1 MTERILRRYA
11 VSTFV
16 FMMLSGCLAV
26 AQNKAEKLLVGDT
39 KVTVIAGYK
48 GEAKLAAPAKIVVH
62 DFDVPSEIIT
72 VDHSPASHILSN
84 SPIARMKGDAGQEE
98 DPSAIARKVQTA
110 LSKTLL
116 NDLKKTSIPSAASP
130 LGANTAEPAGTLI
143 VRGDFITIKQGNKT
157 ARMMVG
163 LGRGAS
169 DVQAHVVI
177 SLLTD
182 SGPILLSEF
191 KVDAASGKKP
201 GAVETMGVGSVATSA
216 AAGAATDGKSSVEGD
231 TARIANAVAKQMN
244 TIMTAQGWIP
254 SQPGGEKP
262 QSTPQQTK

>member
-1 MTERILRRYA
+1 MAERIVRMHA
-11 VSTFV
+11 ASTLV
-16 FMMLSGCLAV
+16 FAMFSSSLTT

-39 KVTVIAGYK
+39 KITVIAGYK
-48 GEAKLAAPAKIVVH
+48 GEAKLAAPTKIVVH

-84 SPIARMKGDAGQEE
+84 SPIAHMKGDAGEE
-98 DPSAIARKVQTA
+98 ENPAAIAKKVQTA
-110 LSKTLL
+110 FSKTLL
-116 NDLKKTSIPSAASP
+116 NDLKKTSIPSAGSH
-130 LGANTAEPAGTLI
+130 LGANPEEPAGTLI

-157 ARMMVG
+157 TRMMIG

-182 SGPILLSEF
+182 NGPILLSEF

-216 AAGAATDGKSSVEGD
+216 AAGAATDSKSSVEGD
-231 TARIANAVAKQMN
+231 TARIANAVAKEMN
-244 TIMTAQGWIP
+244 TIMATQGWVA
-254 SQPGGEKP
+254 SQPSGDKS
-262 QSTPQQTK
+262 QTPAQQAK

>member
-1 MTERILRRYA
+1 MAEHVARRYA
-11 VSTFV
+11 ASAFV
-16 FMMLSGCLAV
+16 FAMLFCGVAI

-48 GEAKLAAPAKIVVH
+48 GEAKLTVPAKIVVH

-98 DPSAIARKVQTA
+98 DPPAIARKVQA
-110 LSKTLL
+110 AFSKTLL
-116 NDLKKTSIPSAASP
+116 NDLKKTSIPSTASA
-130 LGANTAEPAGTLI
+130 LGANPEEPAGTLI
-143 VRGDFITIKQGNKT
+143 VRGNFTTIKQGNKT
-157 ARMMVG
+157 TRMMIG

-182 SGPILLSEF
+182 NGPILLSEF

-231 TARIANAVAKQMN
+231 TARIANAVAKEMN
-244 TIMTAQGWIP
+244 TIMTAQGWIA
-254 SQPGGEKP
+254 SQPSSDKP
-262 QSTPQQTK
+262 QTPTQPTK

>member
-1 MTERILRRYA
+1 MAERIVRKCA
-11 VSTFV
+11 VSIV
-16 FMMLSGCLAV
+16 VVAMLVASVAV

-98 DPSAIARKVQTA
+98 DPAAIAKKVQTA
-110 LSKTLL
+110 FSKTLL
-116 NDLKKTSIPSAASP
+116 NDLKKTSIPSSASA
-130 LGANTAEPAGTLI
+130 LGANPEEPVGSLI
-143 VRGDFITIKQGNKT
+143 VRGNFTTIKQGNKT
-157 ARMMVG
+157 TRMMVG

-182 SGPILLSEF
+182 NGPILLSEF

-201 GAVETMGVGSVATSA
+201 GAVETMGVGSLATSA

-231 TARIANAVAKQMN
+231 TARIANAVAKEMN
-244 TIMTAQGWIP
+244 TIMAAQGWIP
-254 SQPGGEKP
+254 AQTVSDKAQPA
-262 QSTPQQTK
+262 PQQAK